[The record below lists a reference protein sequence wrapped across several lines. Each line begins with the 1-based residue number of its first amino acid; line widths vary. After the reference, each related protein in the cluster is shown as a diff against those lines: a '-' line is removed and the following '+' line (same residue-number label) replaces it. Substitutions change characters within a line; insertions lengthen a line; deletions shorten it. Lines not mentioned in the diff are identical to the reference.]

1 MRYDVATKV
10 VVEHGKEAILREL
23 VGIEAVEAELIE
35 ELPQETVS
43 LRRSD
48 YPLRVRDR
56 EGEERIVLLEFQTAW
71 RWEVPLR
78 LLEYQIRY
86 KLRYR
91 LPVMSVVLLFRRRED
106 VTEEYED
113 ESVRFR
119 YKVIRLWQMDG
130 DEVLRRKEI
139 WIYPFI
145 PVMRGGDE
153 NVFVAEE
160 EIYGSDM
167 ERGVKADLLTA
178 LTIFSGFRGEE
189 IVRRLLERR
198 RDIMIESPAYEIIR
212 EEGLREGI
220 QRGLQQGMLEDAREM
235 VLEALS
241 VKFGVLPIDL
251 IEEIKGIQLREVLKQ
266 LLRAAMTVE
275 SLDQFREQL
284 GRVKG

>member
-10 VVEHGKEAILREL
+10 VVEHGKETILKRL
-23 VGIEAVEAELIE
+23 VGIEAVEDELIE

-56 EGEERIVLLEFQTAW
+56 DGREQIVLLEFQTAW

-113 ESVRFR
+113 ESIRFR

-130 DEVLRRKEI
+130 GEVLRRKEI

-153 NVFVAEE
+153 NVFMAEE

-198 RDIMIESPAYEIIR
+198 RDIMIESPAYEIIK

-220 QRGLQQGMLEDAREM
+220 QQGMLEDAREM

-251 IEEIKGIQLREVLKQ
+251 IEEIKGIQFREVLKQ

>member
-1 MRYDVATKV
+1 
-10 VVEHGKEAILREL
+10 
-23 VGIEAVEAELIE
+23 
-35 ELPQETVS
+35 
-43 LRRSD
+43 
-48 YPLRVRDR
+48 VRDR
-56 EGEERIVLLEFQTAW
+56 DGREQIVLLEFQTAW

-106 VTEEYED
+106 VAEEYED
-113 ESVRFR
+113 ESIRFR
-119 YKVIRLWQMDG
+119 YEVIRLWQMDG
-130 DEVLRRKEI
+130 GEVLRRKEI

-153 NVFVAEE
+153 NVFMAEE

-198 RDIMIESPAYEIIR
+198 RDIMIESPAYEIIK
-212 EEGLREGI
+212 EEGLREG
-220 QRGLQQGMLEDAREM
+220 MLEEAREM

-251 IEEIKGIQLREVLKQ
+251 IEEIKGIQFREVLKQ

-275 SLDQFREQL
+275 SLDQFREHSSE
-284 GRVKG
+284 G